1 MTALFSK
8 KQSDKAVEEIADKEL
23 QVDAEEKVGI
33 EPATPAMAV
42 PKSDD
47 ASAYHGIVGP
57 HITEKAGNMGAQNKY
72 VFKVTKDSNKIGIR
86 RSIEKLY
93 KVNVLEV
100 NIQNMPSK
108 FRQVGRH
115 QGTKSGFKKAIVT
128 IKEGQKIEVV

>member
-8 KQSDKAVEEIADKEL
+8 NKTEDKITKPQDEARVDVADTED
-23 QVDAEEKVGI
+23 V
-33 EPATPAMAV
+33 EPAMPAMAV

-57 HITEKAGNMGAQNKY
+57 HITEKAGNMGALNKY
-72 VFKVTKDSNKIGIR
+72 TFKVTKYSNKIEIK

-93 KVNVLEV
+93 KVNVLGV

-128 IKEGQKIEVV
+128 IREGQKIDVV